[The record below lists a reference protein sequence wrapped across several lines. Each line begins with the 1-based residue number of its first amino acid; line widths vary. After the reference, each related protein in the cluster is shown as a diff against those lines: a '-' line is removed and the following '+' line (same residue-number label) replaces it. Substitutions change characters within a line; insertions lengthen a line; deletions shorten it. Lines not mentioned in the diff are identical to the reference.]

1 MTQKIAI
8 FDEIEQKALLGAAES
23 DHEFIPI
30 WLMMRC
36 GMHPSD
42 VTNAKH
48 KLRFNGEFIEWK
60 RAKNSKPRREIV
72 PEDVRPRLEKW
83 LKKGRKLTRIG
94 YNLLVKR
101 VADRIGHEEYTPM
114 TLRHTFCIQQ
124 LRYFSGMDRPPPDFI
139 GLVAIKMGCTR
150 EVVYQNY
157 IDLEQWERMGV
168 RDIANG

>member
-8 FDEIEQKALLGAAES
+8 FDRSDQMALLGACES
-23 DHEFIPI
+23 DQEYVPI

-42 VTNAKH
+42 VSRANEKV
-48 KLRFNGEFIEWK
+48 RFNGEFIEWK
-60 RAKNSKPRREIV
+60 RAKNSKSRREIV
-72 PEDVRPRLEKW
+72 PPVVRPRLEKW
-83 LKKGRKLTRIG
+83 LKNGRKLTRIA

-101 VADRIGHEEYTPM
+101 VGERIDHPEYSPM
-114 TLRHTFCIQQ
+114 TLRHTFCIEQ
-124 LRYFSGMDRPPPDFI
+124 LRHFSSMDKPPPDFI